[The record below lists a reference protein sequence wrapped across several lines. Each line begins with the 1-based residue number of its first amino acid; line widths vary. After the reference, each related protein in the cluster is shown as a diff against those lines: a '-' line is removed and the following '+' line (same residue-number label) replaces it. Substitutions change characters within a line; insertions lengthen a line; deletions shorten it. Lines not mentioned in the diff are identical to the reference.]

1 MSIHALAPRWSR
13 PLARPVGASL
23 FGDLFGDFDTLFAEL
38 SRGLG
43 VARRADLP
51 ATRAPRIDYSET
63 PDEIRIHAEMPGL
76 DEKDIGVS
84 LEERVLT
91 IEGRRAAEREE
102 EDAET
107 GYRHVESFRGSFR
120 RSLRLPVEVDENAVT
135 AAYRNGVLSVTL
147 PKRPELKPEARTI
160 PVTTG

>member
-1 MSIHALAPRWSR
+1 
-13 PLARPVGASL
+13 
-23 FGDLFGDFDTLFAEL
+23 
-38 SRGLG
+38 
-43 VARRADLP
+43 
-51 ATRAPRIDYSET
+51 
-63 PDEIRIHAEMPGL
+63 MPGL

-107 GYRHVESFRGSFR
+107 GCRHVESFRGSFR